1 MEIKLLSLVI
11 PAYKQENTIIRD
23 IKNIENALSSLPY
36 QYEIIVVVDGFL
48 DKTFQKALTLKNS
61 KIKILGYEKNQGK
74 GYAVKYGMH
83 RARGDII
90 GFIDSGMDINP
101 KGLSMLIEH
110 FKWYGADIIVGSKR
124 HPVSKI
130 SYPFFRKLIS
140 FSSQMFIRLLFGL
153 RIKDT
158 QVGIKIFKRKVI
170 KKVLPKLLIKKYAF
184 DIELLVVS
192 NHSGFKRI
200 FEAPIEIKWSQGKG
214 ITNRNLWKILLLTFI
229 DVLAIFY
236 RLKILNYYK
245 DKKEIRNK
253 SSTKLALDKNKI
265 LILNWR
271 DIKNPSG
278 GGAEILTQEIAK
290 RWVRM
295 GHEVTQ
301 ISSMFKNAKKEEILD
316 GVRILRMGHPDIRFF
331 FSSVHF
337 KAFLYYMNNL
347 RNEIDLVVD
356 EIHGM
361 PFFTPIF
368 VRKKKIVLICEVAGD
383 LWYET
388 FGKVFG
394 ILGRSVEIFCL
405 RFLYKSMHFI
415 TISNS
420 TKKQLIS
427 EGINKEKIHVIP
439 MGISVPDKLKEVNK
453 EKNPTIIF
461 VGRLAKTKGIE
472 DAIVAINKIKEKIP
486 DISFWI
492 VGRGDRKYVKTLK
505 KLVSKYKLGSNI
517 IFLGFVEEKN
527 KFELMSKAHILVAP
541 SIKEGWGLIVPEAGF
556 VGTPSIV
563 YDVQGLRDIV
573 TNGINGIKISS
584 NPDLIAKEAINL
596 FRNKKFYKKIQK
608 GAMESS
614 RKYTWDD
621 SSKMAFSIINEL

>member
-1 MEIKLLSLVI
+1 MEIKLLSLVV

-48 DKTFQKALTLKNS
+48 DKTFQKAVMLKSS

-130 SYPFFRKLIS
+130 SYPFVRKLIS
-140 FSSQMFIRLLFGL
+140 FTSQVFIRLLFGL
-153 RIKDT
+153 RIRDT
-158 QVGIKIFKRKVI
+158 QVGIKVFKRKVI

-192 NHSGFKRI
+192 NHLGFKRI

-245 DKKEIRNK
+245 DKKEIKNK
-253 SSTKLALDKNKI
+253 KKKI

-278 GGAEILTQEIAK
+278 GGAEILTHEIAK
-290 RWVRM
+290 RWVEM
-295 GHEVTQ
+295 GHEVIQ
-301 ISSMFKNAKKEEILD
+301 ISSIFTNAKEKETID
-316 GVRILRMGHPDIRFF
+316 GVRIFRMGHPDIRFF

-361 PFFTPIF
+361 PFFTPLF
-368 VRKKKIVLICEVAGD
+368 VRKKKIVLICEVAGN

-405 RFLYKSMHFI
+405 RFLYKNMHFI

-420 TKKQLIS
+420 TKQQLIS

-439 MGISVPDKLKEVNK
+439 MGISVPDKLKEINK
-453 EKNPTIIF
+453 EKHPTIIF
-461 VGRLAKTKGIE
+461 VGRLAKTKGVE
-472 DAIVAINKIKEKIP
+472 DAIMAINKIKEKILN
-486 DISFWI
+486 ISFWI
-492 VGRGDRKYVKTLK
+492 VGRGDEKYVRTLK
-505 KLVSKYKLGSNI
+505 KLVRKYKLGSNI
-517 IFLGFVEEKN
+517 TFLGFVEEKN

-541 SIKEGWGLIVPEAGF
+541 SVKEGWGLIVPEAGF

-563 YDVQGLRDIV
+563 YDVPGLRDIV
-573 TNGINGIKISS
+573 INGKNGIKISN

-608 GAMESS
+608 GAIQSS

-621 SSKMAFSIINEL
+621 SAKIAFSIINKL